1 VSNDPGAG
9 RKVGVLGGTFDPV
22 HIGHLLLAE
31 SAREELGLER
41 VVFMPAGRPWRKA
54 SREVSPAEH
63 RLAMLRLAVA
73 GNDAFEVSTIE
84 VEREGPT
91 YTVETLEELRRKDPG
106 AALFFI
112 VGEDALADLPN
123 WREPQRILE
132 LATVAVAGR
141 TAEGPNL
148 RQAEAMMPGL
158 VARAVW
164 LRMPI
169 IEISAT
175 GIRERVRLGL
185 SIRYRVPAA
194 VEAYIREH
202 RLYVRAG

>member
-91 YTVETLEELRRKDPG
+91 YTVETLEELRRRDPG

>member
-1 VSNDPGAG
+1 MSNDPGAG

-91 YTVETLEELRRKDPG
+91 YTVETLEELRRRDPG

>member
-1 VSNDPGAG
+1 MSGSPE
-9 RKVGVLGGTFDPV
+9 RKVGILGGTFDPV

-31 SAREELGLER
+31 CAREELGLER
-41 VVFMPAGRPWRKA
+41 VIFVPAGRPWRKA
-54 SREVSPAEH
+54 AREVSPAEH

-73 GNDAFEVSTIE
+73 GNDAFDVSTIE
-84 VEREGPT
+84 VEREGPS
-91 YTVETLEELRRKDPG
+91 YTVETLEELRRRDPD
-106 AALFFI
+106 ASLFFI

-123 WREPQRILE
+123 WRQPQRILE
-132 LATVAVAGR
+132 LATVAVAARSG
-141 TAEGPNL
+141 EGPSL

-164 LRMPI
+164 LRMPV

-194 VEAYIREH
+194 VEAYIRDH
-202 RLYVRAG
+202 GLYVARG

>member
-1 VSNDPGAG
+1 M
-9 RKVGVLGGTFDPV
+9 GGTFDPV
-22 HIGHLLLAE
+22 HMGHLLLAE
-31 SAREELGLER
+31 CAREELGLER

-54 SREVSPAEH
+54 SREVSPAQH
-63 RLAMLRLAVA
+63 RVAMLRLAV
-73 GNDAFEVSTIE
+73 GDNEAFEVSTME

-91 YTVETLEELRRKDPG
+91 YTVETLAEMRRRDPG
-106 AALFFI
+106 AALYFI

-132 LATVAVAGR
+132 LATVVVAAR
-141 TAEGPNL
+141 TGEGPNL

-158 VARAVW
+158 VAKAVW

-169 IEISAT
+169 IEISAS
-175 GIRERVRLGL
+175 GIRERIRLGL
-185 SIRYRVPAA
+185 SIRYRVPAT

-202 RLYVRAG
+202 GLYARPA

>member
-1 VSNDPGAG
+1 MSSGSEPG

-31 SAREELGLER
+31 CAREELGLER

-54 SREVSPAEH
+54 SREVSPAQH
-63 RLAMLRLAVA
+63 RVAMLRLAVA
-73 GNDAFEVSTIE
+73 DNDAFEVSTIE

-91 YTVETLEELRRKDPG
+91 YTVETLAEMRRRDPG
-106 AALFFI
+106 AALYFI

-132 LATVAVAGR
+132 LATVAVAAR
-141 TAEGPNL
+141 TGEGPNL

-158 VARAVW
+158 VAKAVW

-169 IEISAT
+169 IEISAS

-185 SIRYRVPAA
+185 SIRYRVPAT

-202 RLYVRAG
+202 GLYARPA

>member
-91 YTVETLEELRRKDPG
+91 YTVETLEELRRMDPG

>member
-1 VSNDPGAG
+1 MSGSPE
-9 RKVGVLGGTFDPV
+9 RKVGILGGTFDPV

-31 SAREELGLER
+31 CAREELGLER
-41 VVFMPAGRPWRKA
+41 VIFVPAGRPWRKA
-54 SREVSPAEH
+54 AREVSPAEH

-73 GNDAFEVSTIE
+73 GNDAFDVSTIE
-84 VEREGPT
+84 VEREGPS
-91 YTVETLEELRRKDPG
+91 YTVETLEELRRRDPD
-106 AALFFI
+106 ASLFFI

-123 WREPQRILE
+123 WRQPQRILE
-132 LATVAVAGR
+132 LATVAVAAR
-141 TAEGPNL
+141 TGEGPSL

-164 LRMPI
+164 LRMPV

-202 RLYVRAG
+202 GLYVARG

>member
-1 VSNDPGAG
+1 MSSGPGPG

-31 SAREELGLER
+31 CAREELGLER

-54 SREVSPAEH
+54 SREVSPAQH
-63 RLAMLRLAVA
+63 RVAMLRLAVA
-73 GNDAFEVSTIE
+73 DNDAFEVSTIE

-91 YTVETLEELRRKDPG
+91 YTVETLAEMRRRDPG
-106 AALFFI
+106 AALYFI

-132 LATVAVAGR
+132 LATVAVAAR
-141 TAEGPNL
+141 TGEGPNL

-158 VARAVW
+158 AGKAVW

-169 IEISAT
+169 IEISAS

-202 RLYVRAG
+202 ALYGRPA

>member
-91 YTVETLEELRRKDPG
+91 YTVETLEELRRRDPG

-123 WREPQRILE
+123 WREPQRILQ